1 MDNDNF
7 DRRKLIDEV
16 LELQE
21 YSGNL
26 GNKIDELRDES
37 SLLKKQT
44 GCISKIYRIK
54 DTRYSEEELNEIL
67 IAIYSDLEKIE
78 DELAEIEVEM
88 KKIKYRIS
96 EILFQIEYLFN

>member
-1 MDNDNF
+1 MDNDNS

-44 GCISKIYRIK
+44 GCISEIYRIK

-78 DELAEIEVEM
+78 DELGEIEVEM